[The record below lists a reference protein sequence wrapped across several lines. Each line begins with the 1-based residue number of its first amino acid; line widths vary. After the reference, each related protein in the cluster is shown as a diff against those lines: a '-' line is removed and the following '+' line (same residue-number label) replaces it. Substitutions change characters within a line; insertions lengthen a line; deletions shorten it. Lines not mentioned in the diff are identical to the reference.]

1 MGRPLPAEA
10 CRCRGRSRSG
20 CQNQE
25 NPNAIAL
32 TNKFILL
39 TSLNVKPILGNMMV
53 QISDTEFTPQQVAW
67 LRKEFAQR
75 VATGFDRATMMW
87 IIGGLTAIGI
97 LAFGVTWNEIG
108 SVREEVKENRVRIV
122 DLANGLTRIEAI
134 LEERLPR
141 N

>member
-1 MGRPLPAEA
+1 
-10 CRCRGRSRSG
+10 
-20 CQNQE
+20 
-25 NPNAIAL
+25 
-32 TNKFILL
+32 
-39 TSLNVKPILGNMMV
+39 
-53 QISDTEFTPQQVAW
+53 
-67 LRKEFAQR
+67 
-75 VATGFDRATMMW
+75 MMW

>member
-1 MGRPLPAEA
+1 
-10 CRCRGRSRSG
+10 
-20 CQNQE
+20 
-25 NPNAIAL
+25 
-32 TNKFILL
+32 
-39 TSLNVKPILGNMMV
+39 MMV

-75 VATGFDRATMMW
+75 VATGFDRATMTW

-97 LAFGVTWNEIG
+97 LAFGVTWNEIGSVREELREEIG